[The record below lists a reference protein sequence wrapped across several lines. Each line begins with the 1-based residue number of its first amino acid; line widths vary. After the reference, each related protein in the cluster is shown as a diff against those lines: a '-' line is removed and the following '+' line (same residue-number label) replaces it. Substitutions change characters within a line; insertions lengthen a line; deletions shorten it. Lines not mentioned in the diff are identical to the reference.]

1 MFDVLAIGE
10 MLIDF
15 TPGERGVSLG
25 RVPFFEK
32 APGGAPA
39 NVAVGIQK
47 LGGRAAFI
55 GKFGADPFGDYLLD
69 VLRECGVDTSGCAQ
83 TNKAKTGLAFI
94 AVAEDGER
102 EFHFYRDPSADM
114 LLDEDDIDE
123 ERVKQSRIV
132 HVGSVTQLLPEA
144 YAATLKAVKLAQQ
157 HGAIVS
163 FDVNFRL
170 GIWRGREEEGKA
182 KIHETIRYTDV
193 LKVNED
199 ELLFITGTDDLET
212 GTLQLLQMGPKIVF
226 VTLAEKG
233 VYYRSHNHVG
243 KIPSFKVQ
251 AVDATGAG
259 DGFVAGFLRQLADR
273 VQGRGI
279 DLSLAMHEEIEEM
292 AKYGAAVGALTVTKM
307 GAIPALPTKEEV
319 YQFMYAHRRGKR
331 ADAGQQG

>member
-1 MFDVLAIGE
+1 MYDVLAIGE

-25 RVPFFEK
+25 QVPFFEK

-55 GKFGADPFGDYLLD
+55 GKFGADPFGDYLLG
-69 VLRECGVDTSGCAQ
+69 VLREYGVDTAGCVQ
-83 TNKAKTGLAFI
+83 TQQAKTGLAFI
-94 AVAEDGER
+94 AVAADGER

-114 LLDEDDIDE
+114 LLEESDIDE
-123 ERVKQSRIV
+123 DLIKQSRIV

-144 YAATLKAVKLAQQ
+144 YAATLKAMRLAQE
-157 HGAIVS
+157 HGAVAS

-193 LKVNED
+193 LKVNEE
-199 ELLFITGTDDLET
+199 ELLFLTGSDDVET
-212 GTLQLLQMGPKIVF
+212 GTAQLLAMGPKIVF

-233 VYYRSHNHVG
+233 VYYRTQKHAGQV
-243 KIPSFKVQ
+243 PTFKVQ
-251 AVDATGAG
+251 ALDATGAG

-273 VQGRGI
+273 VQGRGL
-279 DLSLAMHEEIEEM
+279 DVSLAMHEEIEEM

-307 GAIPALPTKEEV
+307 GAIPALPTKDEV

-331 ADAGQQG
+331 ADIE